1 MMTTTKTTKTM
12 MTTTT
17 TRIAALVLGALAA
30 TSPAS
35 AQTVSEVLAFLVTSH
50 SVPTGSVERDAA
62 AADATN
68 RTIARALL
76 ANLATLPVT
85 TSSGGF
91 VYRFNPA
98 LGTVERSS
106 SSFGPFFVE
115 RAAAAG
121 RRAASIGLTFQHWR
135 FSSLDGRNLRDGS
148 LVTTAN
154 QFVDED
160 EPFDV
165 DRLALKIDADIA
177 TLHGSSGVSDRMEIG
192 FAVPLV
198 LLRVNGSRVN
208 DYRGQVFTQAQA
220 SATAIGLADVVVRAK
235 YTLFD
240 EGGAGFA
247 AAVDARLPTGREAD
261 LLGAGTMSWKLSA
274 IGSIERGAVSSHANA
289 GVSLGGLA
297 RDFSV
302 AGALAVAAS
311 DRVTVTAELLGRWM
325 DAAGHIASVAAPHP
339 GLASVQT
346 LRLLPDGS
354 GLTMI
359 EVAPGLKWNLTRTWV
374 LVANAAI
381 PLTRGGL
388 TAKFTPFLG
397 LDYALAR

>member
-1 MMTTTKTTKTM
+1 
-12 MTTTT
+12 
-17 TRIAALVLGALAA
+17 
-30 TSPAS
+30 
-35 AQTVSEVLAFLVTSH
+35 
-50 SVPTGSVERDAA
+50 
-62 AADATN
+62 
-68 RTIARALL
+68 
-76 ANLATLPVT
+76 
-85 TSSGGF
+85 
-91 VYRFNPA
+91 
-98 LGTVERSS
+98 
-106 SSFGPFFVE
+106 
-115 RAAAAG
+115 
-121 RRAASIGLTFQHWR
+121 
-135 FSSLDGRNLRDGS
+135 
-148 LVTTAN
+148 VTTAN

-165 DRLALKIDADIA
+165 DRLALNIDADVA

-198 LLRVNGSRVN
+198 LLRLDGARVN
-208 DYRGQVFTQAQA
+208 DYRGQVFRQAQA
-220 SATAIGLADVVVRAK
+220 SATAIGLADVVIRAK

-247 AAVDARLPTGREAD
+247 AAVDTRLPTGREAD

-297 RDFSV
+297 RDFSM

-325 DAAGHIASVAAPHP
+325 DAAGHIASVAAAHP

-359 EVAPGLKWNLTRTWV
+359 EVAPGFKWNLTSTWV

-388 TAKFTPFLG
+388 TTRFTPFLG
-397 LDYALAR
+397 LDYALER